1 MHLLLFF
8 KRDAIFLTFNLID
21 KVIYTK
27 LLDLL

>member
-8 KRDAIFLTFNLID
+8 KKDTIFLTFNLIN

-27 LLDLL
+27 LLNLL